1 MSKKKI
7 LYIITKSNWGGA
19 QRYVYDLATSL
30 PKEKFDVVV
39 ALGGTG
45 ALKEKLENAG
55 IKVIQLSS
63 LSRDISIVR
72 DIVSFVEI
80 YSLISKE
87 KPDILH
93 VNSSKAG
100 GIGAFAGRLLQV
112 PRIIF
117 TLHGL
122 ASNEDRP
129 LWQKK
134 ILIFFHWFTIVLSH
148 MTIAV
153 SQKIKNEVVF
163 LPFIHK
169 KITTIHNGVKE
180 HDLQQKESARQAL
193 SLHNKTLINLQDQFW
208 VGSVAELHKTKGLSY
223 AIEAMRILAK
233 TAPHIKYVVIGE
245 GEERKHLESLIQKYQ
260 LQNNVFLLGF
270 IENASKYLPA
280 FDIFLLSSIS
290 EALGY
295 AILEA
300 GHAHLPVIATSVG
313 GIPEIILNKKT
324 GIVIPSRNAPR
335 IAEAIEESAKE
346 NSIRNKLGD
355 ALNEIVLNVFSFKKM
370 QEKTI
375 SVYNNHAL

>member
-30 PKEKFDVVV
+30 P
-39 ALGGTG
+39 
-45 ALKEKLENAG
+45 KEKLENAG

-193 SLHNKTLINLQDQFW
+193 SLPYKSCDGETFALCLFASRSHNDLECRAFSDFLQF
-208 VGSVAELHKTKGLSY
+208 GKSIGYFTE
-223 AIEAMRILAK
+223 RI
-233 TAPHIKYVVIGE
+233 
-245 GEERKHLESLIQKYQ
+245 
-260 LQNNVFLLGF
+260 GF
-270 IENASKYLPA
+270 
-280 FDIFLLSSIS
+280 
-290 EALGY
+290 
-295 AILEA
+295 
-300 GHAHLPVIATSVG
+300 
-313 GIPEIILNKKT
+313 
-324 GIVIPSRNAPR
+324 
-335 IAEAIEESAKE
+335 
-346 NSIRNKLGD
+346 
-355 ALNEIVLNVFSFKKM
+355 
-370 QEKTI
+370 
-375 SVYNNHAL
+375 